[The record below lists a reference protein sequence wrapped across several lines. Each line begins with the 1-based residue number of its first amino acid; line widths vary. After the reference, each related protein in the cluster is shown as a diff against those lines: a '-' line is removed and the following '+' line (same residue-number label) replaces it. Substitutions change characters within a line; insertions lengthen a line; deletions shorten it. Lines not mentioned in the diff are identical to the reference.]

1 MPTRPLTMRQI
12 RELLRLA
19 AAGLSQ
25 PQIAR
30 ALKLS
35 LGVVNKYLQAARA
48 AAVSW
53 PLPDDLTD
61 RQLRALLFP
70 DKHREVAL
78 EKVPPDFA
86 LVHQE
91 LKRKGV
97 TQHLLWEEYAAK
109 YPERHYS
116 YTRFTELYQGYR
128 RTPRLSM
135 RQTHRAGEKL
145 FADYAGPTVE
155 VISPETGQSRQ
166 AQIFVAVLGASNYTF
181 AEATWT
187 RQLSDWISSHTR
199 ALAFIGGVPEVA
211 VIDNLKSGVNLAD
224 RYEPILN
231 RSYQEMLAHYGM
243 TAVPARVGRPRD
255 KAKVEFGVQL
265 VERWILA
272 RLRHRQFF
280 SLAELNLAI
289 HALLEDLNHRPFKKL
304 PGSRRSQFE
313 ALDRPALK
321 PLPERHYEYAEW
333 LSPRRL
339 PPDYHLEIDGH
350 YYSAPYQLIDRR
362 LEVRLTASGVEIFH
376 ELKRVA
382 LHPRSDKPGA
392 RTTNPEHMPHSHR
405 LYHQEQTPESILKRA
420 RQIGPATCQLVQ
432 IILQRLPALA
442 QSAPS
447 CFGLLSLAGRYTP
460 ERLEAACRRALTAG
474 THSRRS
480 VLAILQNQIDRLP
493 LEEAEPLALPQ
504 HSNIRG
510 ADYYQQLLSSQ
521 GDNLDAYTTDSGT
534 LTPDEAYRHG

>member
-1 MPTRPLTMRQI
+1 MPTRPLTMHQI
-12 RELLRLA
+12 RESLRLA

-35 LGVVNKYLQAARA
+35 LGVINKYLQAARA
-48 AAVSW
+48 AGLSW
-53 PLPDDLTD
+53 PLPDDLSD
-61 RQLRALLFP
+61 RQLRELLFP
-70 DKHREVAL
+70 DKHREVAP
-78 EKVPPDFA
+78 EKIAPDFA

-97 TQHLLWEEYAAK
+97 TRYLLWEEYAAQ
-109 YPERHYS
+109 YQERHYS
-116 YTRFTELYQGYR
+116 YTRFTELYRDYCR
-128 RTPRLSM
+128 RLRLSM

-145 FADYAGPTVE
+145 FVDYAGPTAE
-155 VISPETGQSRQ
+155 VINPETGQARR

-187 RQLSDWISSHTR
+187 QSLPDWIGSHTR
-199 ALAFIGGVPEVA
+199 ALAFIGGAPEIV

-231 RSYQEMLAHYGM
+231 RSYQEMLAHYGLA
-243 TAVPARVGRPRD
+243 AVPARVGRPRD

-280 SLAELNLAI
+280 SLAELNQAI
-289 HALLEDLNHRPFKKL
+289 RLLLEDLNHRPFKKL
-304 PGSRRSQFE
+304 SGSRRSQFE

-321 PLPERHYEYAEW
+321 PLPESHYEYAEW
-333 LSPRRL
+333 LPSRRL

-350 YYSAPYQLIDRR
+350 YYSAPHQLVDRR
-362 LEVRLTASGVEIFH
+362 LDARLTASGVEIFH
-376 ELKRVA
+376 EAGRVA
-382 LHPRSDKPGA
+382 LHQRSDRRGA
-392 RTTNPEHMPHSHR
+392 HTTNPEHMPHSHR
-405 LYHQEQTPESILKRA
+405 LYRQEQTPEAIVKRA
-420 RQIGPATCQLVQ
+420 EQIGPATCELVR
-432 IILQRLPALA
+432 IILQALPVLA

-460 ERLEAACRRALTAG
+460 ERLEAACRRALTSGA
-474 THSRRS
+474 HSRRS
-480 VLAILQNQIDRLP
+480 VLAILQNQLDRLP
-493 LEEAEPLALPQ
+493 PEEAEPEALPQ

-521 GDNLDAYTTDSGT
+521 GDNLDAYTTDFGT
-534 LTPDEAYRHG
+534 LTPDEVAGHG

>member
-1 MPTRPLTMRQI
+1 MPTRPLTMHQI
-12 RELLRLA
+12 RESLRLA

-48 AAVSW
+48 AGVSW
-53 PLPDDLTD
+53 PLPDHLSD
-61 RQLRALLFP
+61 RQLRELLFP

-78 EKVPPDFA
+78 EKIAPDFA

-97 TQHLLWEEYAAK
+97 TRHLLWEEYATQ

-116 YTRFTELYQGYR
+116 YTRFTELYRAYCR
-128 RTPRLSM
+128 RLRLSM

-145 FADYAGPTVE
+145 FVDYAGPTVE
-155 VISPETGQSRQ
+155 VISPETGQARA

-187 RQLSDWISSHTR
+187 QSLPDWIGSHTR
-199 ALAFIGGVPEVA
+199 ALAFIGGAPEIA
-211 VIDNLKSGVNLAD
+211 VIDNLKSGVTLAD

-243 TAVPARVGRPRD
+243 AAVPARVGRPRD

-280 SLAELNLAI
+280 SLPELNQAI
-289 HALLEDLNHRPFKKL
+289 RVLLEDLNHRPFKKL

-321 PLPERHYEYAEW
+321 PLPESHYEYAEW

-362 LEVRLTASGVEIFH
+362 LDVRLTTSGVEIFH
-376 ELKRVA
+376 EARRVA
-382 LHPRSDKPGA
+382 LHPRSDRRGA
-392 RTTNPEHMPHSHR
+392 HTTNPEHMPHSHR
-405 LYHQEQTPESILKRA
+405 LYQREQTPETILKRA
-420 RQIGPATCQLVQ
+420 EQIGPATCELVQ
-432 IILQRLPALA
+432 VILRTLPILA

-460 ERLEAACRRALTAG
+460 ERLEAACRRALTSGA
-474 THSRRS
+474 HSRRS
-480 VLAILQNQIDRLP
+480 VLAILQNQLDRLP
-493 LEEAEPLALPQ
+493 PEEAEPKALPQ

-521 GDNLDAYTTDSGT
+521 GDNLDAYTTDFGT
-534 LTPDEAYRHG
+534 LTPDEVAGHG